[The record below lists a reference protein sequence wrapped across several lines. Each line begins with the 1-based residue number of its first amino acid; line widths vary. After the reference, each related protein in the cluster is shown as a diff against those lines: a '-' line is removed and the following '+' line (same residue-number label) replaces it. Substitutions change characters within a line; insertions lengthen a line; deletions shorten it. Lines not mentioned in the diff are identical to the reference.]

1 MDIGTI
7 LVGVALLVLVV
18 AYVTR
23 PLFERQSGRSNGRA
37 TSANPR
43 AQLTAHRDAIY
54 ALIRELDADYQTG
67 KINDEDYQTQR
78 KLYVAEGVSLLK
90 SLDAL
95 ADEDG
100 RAALEAEIE
109 AAVLALRQK
118 PSTIRFCTQCGH
130 QADPADNFCSRC
142 GAPLSLRRAQPSRR
156 TAQQ

>member
-1 MDIGTI
+1 MNIGAI
-7 LVGVALLVLVV
+7 LVGIALLVPVV
-18 AYVTR
+18 AYVAR
-23 PLFERQSGRSNGRA
+23 PLFEKQSGGSKGRA
-37 TSANPR
+37 ISASPR
-43 AQLTAHRDAIY
+43 AQMTARRDAIY

-67 KINDEDYQTQR
+67 RINDEDYQTQR

-100 RAALEAEIE
+100 RDALEAEIE

-118 PSTIRFCTQCGH
+118 PGFYESAARFCTQCGYRT
-130 QADPADNFCSRC
+130 DPADNFCGRC
-142 GAPLSLRRAQPSRR
+142 GAPLRR